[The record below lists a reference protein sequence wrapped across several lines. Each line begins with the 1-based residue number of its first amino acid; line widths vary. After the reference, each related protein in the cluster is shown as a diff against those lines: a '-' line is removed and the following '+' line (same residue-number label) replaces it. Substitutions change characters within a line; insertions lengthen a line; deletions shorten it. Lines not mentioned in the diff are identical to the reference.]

1 MYGGTHQGL
10 PDANLVLAI
19 SATKIWSRTGP
30 TRDARPRTNRNNWG
44 LCSALVVN
52 PIGYFLAALACE
64 RDIWLSFDFGS
75 TWTLST
81 KNLPVLMGAKPG
93 SITTT
98 FPKTVLIVSLD
109 SLNKDKLVLCGT
121 YNGVYVLGVDE
132 FNGITEWTRFG
143 TTADLPLVPVRHLFY
158 QRTQDVL
165 YAFTFGRGTYTLPGA
180 LAIMQ
185 RYKKTTAAPPACP
198 NPRSRPNAFISA
210 YYTAFPIPATPVR
223 LRHQRGRVECR
234 FTSLL
239 AFFAPLLIVSLSAR
253 HSLPL
258 HQRFSPPIYSCR
270 HFSLSCLILFFEHAQ
285 PPPTRSANQFAVQT
299 TVRLLLELSQ
309 TNAAV
314 AASLRAGIE
323 YALGIVGQA
332 RVVWARRFESR
343 SQTRQEKENF

>member
-1 MYGGTHQGL
+1 MCRYVYGGTHQGL
-10 PDANLVLAI
+10 PDAYLVLAV
-19 SATKIWSRTGP
+19 SATKVWARTGP
-30 TRDARPRTNRNNWG
+30 MRGARPRTFRKGWG
-44 LCSALVVN
+44 TCTSLVVN
-52 PIGYFLAALACE
+52 PVGYFMAALACE
-64 RDIWLSFDFGS
+64 KDVYLSFDFGS
-75 TWTLST
+75 TWDIAKATTVLTS
-81 KNLPVLMGAKPG
+81 NLGTVMGSKF
-93 SITTT
+93 TT

-109 SLNKDKLVLCGT
+109 SLNKDKVVLCGT

-132 FNGITEWTRFG
+132 FNDATEWTRFG

-185 RYKKTTAAPPACP
+185 RYKRTTAAPPACP

-234 FTSLL
+234 LTSLR

-258 HQRFSPPIYSCR
+258 HS
-270 HFSLSCLILFFEHAQ
+270 
-285 PPPTRSANQFAVQT
+285 
-299 TVRLLLELSQ
+299 
-309 TNAAV
+309 
-314 AASLRAGIE
+314 
-323 YALGIVGQA
+323 
-332 RVVWARRFESR
+332 
-343 SQTRQEKENF
+343 